1 MYGRSVTSSKPSGLL
16 WETVSKDFGAWGAVQ
31 LIEYLSNIH
40 KVLAFRI
47 KPDMVATVSALG
59 R

>member
-1 MYGRSVTSSKPSGLL
+1 MGES
-16 WETVSKDFGAWGAVQ
+16 VSKDFGAWGADQ
-31 LIEYLSNIH
+31 LIEYFSNMH

-47 KPDMVATVSALG
+47 KPDMVATVSVLG

>member
-1 MYGRSVTSSKPSGLL
+1 MGGHNKFKAIWTAVGDS
-16 WETVSKDFGAWGAVQ
+16 VSKDFGAWGAVQ
-31 LIEYLSNIH
+31 LIEYLSNMH

-47 KPDMVATVSALG
+47 KPDMVATVLVLG

>member
-1 MYGRSVTSSKPSGLL
+1 MGDS
-16 WETVSKDFGAWGAVQ
+16 VSKDFGAWGAVQ
-31 LIEYLSNIH
+31 LIEYLSNMH

-47 KPDMVATVSALG
+47 KPDMVATVLVLG